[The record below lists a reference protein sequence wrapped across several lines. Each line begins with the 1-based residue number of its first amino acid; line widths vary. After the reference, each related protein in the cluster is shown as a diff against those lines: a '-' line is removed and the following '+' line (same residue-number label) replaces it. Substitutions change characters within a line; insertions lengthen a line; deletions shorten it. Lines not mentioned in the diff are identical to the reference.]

1 MLGNTADEMDIRIQN
16 MMFIENDLHDGMKKL
31 QWLEENETVKNAK
44 QGLEIAE
51 EAMDKVKGAISYV
64 NSATDE
70 AADVKRVEEV
80 LGFIR
85 EQKVTLVRYTGDM
98 LTKSIQ
104 DLNRSANKMYDSMQK
119 VKSLAFTVRE
129 RGLDIKDWMESFEEL
144 GTRIDSDIKET
155 WKVVLQDW

>member
-85 EQKVTLVRYTGDM
+85 E
-98 LTKSIQ
+98 
-104 DLNRSANKMYDSMQK
+104 
-119 VKSLAFTVRE
+119 
-129 RGLDIKDWMESFEEL
+129 
-144 GTRIDSDIKET
+144 
-155 WKVVLQDW
+155 

>member
-129 RGLDIKDWMESFEEL
+129 RGMDIKDWMESFEEL

>member
-31 QWLEENETVKNAK
+31 QWLKENETVKNAK